1 LRINNLVS
9 LLHNISKVEDLCEFA
24 IVTEVGNRSV
34 DVIVPRFGIEKR
46 VWIEDLI
53 AENSAIGCQ
62 LDSKTITLK
71 VHWKKVKTPFTLVQ
85 SKMENIKLDDQNNNA
100 VVIAEDDNDDNWED
114 IIEGQ
119 TPPEVHIQSIRMFDT
134 IKVRIKPLLERSP
147 PTLQL
152 LLSYPTETY
161 STNEIFSVVEDIFI
175 FKSKS
180 DNATLQ
186 SAASCP
192 GMADDRD

>member
-1 LRINNLVS
+1 
-9 LLHNISKVEDLCEFA
+9 
-24 IVTEVGNRSV
+24 VTEVGNRSV

-46 VWIEDLI
+46 IWIEDLI

-71 VHWKKVKTPFTLVQ
+71 VHWKSIKTSFSSLQ
-85 SKMENIKLDDQNNNA
+85 SKIRRIKLDDQNENE
-100 VVIAEDDNDDNWED
+100 VLISEDDNDDNWED
-114 IIEGQ
+114 VIEGE
-119 TPPEVHIQSIRMFDT
+119 TPPEIYIQSLRMFDT

-161 STNEIFSVVEDIFI
+161 VTNEVFSVVEDIF
-175 FKSKS
+175 KTNS
-180 DNATLQ
+180 DDPTLQ
-186 SAASCP
+186 SKASCP

>member
-1 LRINNLVS
+1 MINILVS
-9 LLHNISKVEDLCEFA
+9 LLHNLSKVEDLCEFA
-24 IVTEVGNRSV
+24 IVTEIGNRSV

-46 VWIEDLI
+46 VWIEELV

-71 VHWKKVKTPFTLVQ
+71 VHWKKVKNTNASIE
-85 SKMENIKLDDQNNNA
+85 SKMDSLKLEDQKGNEL
-100 VVIAEDDNDDNWED
+100 VMAEDDNDENWED
-114 IIEGQ
+114 VVEGE
-119 TPPEVHIQSIRMFDT
+119 TPPEIHVQSIRMFDT

-147 PTLQL
+147 PTIQL

-175 FKSKS
+175 FKSKN
-180 DNATLQ
+180 DNANLQ
-186 SAASCP
+186 SVASCP